1 MEKDRCTK
9 PGILG
14 KRSLLA
20 GLIICRALLGDLWA
34 GEPAMLRAN
43 YSGISGAFAPLW
55 IAQDKGLFT
64 KYGLSVDL
72 KFIQPGTAT
81 QALLGKSL
89 DITNPG
95 GELIEAG
102 LNGEKVVFFS
112 GILNR
117 VVFSMYSKPEIR
129 AVADLRGRVL
139 GVTQPGATTDFA
151 ARILLQ
157 QAGLSPGKDTKILYL
172 KGMEPI
178 LAALSQGNIDAGII
192 SAPVTLKARQA
203 GFKELVDITEKNIP
217 MIHAAFAS
225 TRDYLKEHPERVRQF
240 LQGYLEGIKV
250 ARADAE
256 LAKQIIGKYTKTT
269 DAADLE
275 ETYRTF
281 AVAWE
286 KVPFVSA
293 AAVQT
298 LLNFAT
304 HTAARSAKPEQF
316 IDNSLLKELERSGFV
331 EKLYQQ

>member
-1 MEKDRCTK
+1 MSDVPFMRRMRVSKVSFLF
-9 PGILG
+9 GLVLSLG
-14 KRSLLA
+14 FISWV
-20 GLIICRALLGDLWA
+20 WA
-34 GEPAMLRAN
+34 GEPLTLRAN

-55 IAQDKGLFT
+55 IAQDKGLFL

-102 LNGEKVVFFS
+102 LNGEKVVFFA

-117 VVFSMYSKPEIR
+117 VVFSMYSRLEIR
-129 AVADLRGRVL
+129 AVADLRGKVL

-157 QAGLSPGKDTKILYL
+157 EAGLSPGKDVKILYL
-172 KGMEPI
+172 KGMTQI
-178 LAALSQGNIDAGII
+178 VAAMVKGSIDAGII
-192 SAPVTLKARQA
+192 SAPTTLNARQE
-203 GFKELVDITEKNIP
+203 GFKELVDITERNIP

-225 TRDYLKEHPERVRQF
+225 TRDFLKDHPERARPF
-240 LQGYLEGIKV
+240 LQGYLEGIKI
-250 ARADAE
+250 ARADAD
-256 LAKQIIGKYTKTT
+256 LSKQIIGKYTKTSN
-269 DAADLE
+269 AEDLE

-286 KVPFVSA
+286 KVPYVSA

-298 LLNFAT
+298 LLNFAV
-304 HTAARSAKPEQF
+304 HPAARSAKPEQF
-316 IDNSLLKELERSGFV
+316 IDNSILKELERSGFIDR
-331 EKLYQQ
+331 LYEQ

>member
-1 MEKDRCTK
+1 MIMDKFTRLRWAGDLSL
-9 PGILG
+9 ILG
-14 KRSLLA
+14 FIL
-20 GLIICRALLGDLWA
+20 CLGAVTNLWA

-43 YSGISGAFAPLW
+43 YSGVSGAFAPLW

-102 LNGEKVVFFS
+102 LSGEKVVFFS

-129 AVADLRGRVL
+129 TVSDLRGKVL

-157 QAGLSPGKDTKILYL
+157 EAGLSPGKDVKILYL
-172 KGMEPI
+172 KGMTQI
-178 LAALSQGNIDAGII
+178 VAALVKGSIDAGII
-192 SAPVTLKARQA
+192 SAPTTLNARQS

-225 TRDYLKEHPERVRQF
+225 TRDYLKEHPDRVRAF

-256 LAKQIIGKYTKTT
+256 LSKQIIGKYTKT
-269 DAADLE
+269 DNAEDLE

-281 AVAWE
+281 VVAWE
-286 KVPFVSA
+286 RVPLVSA

-304 HTAARSAKPEQF
+304 HPAARSAKPEQF

-331 EKLYQQ
+331 DKLYQQ

>member
-1 MEKDRCTK
+1 MLMEKFVR
-9 PGILG
+9 G
-14 KRSLLA
+14 KRPRKA
-20 GLIICRALLGDLWA
+20 AFVIGLMLCLGFVSALWA
-34 GEPAMLRAN
+34 AEAVTLRAN

-102 LNGEKVVFFS
+102 LNGERVVFFS

-129 AVADLRGRVL
+129 TVSDLRGKVL

-157 QAGLSPGKDTKILYL
+157 QAGLSPVKDAKILYL

-192 SAPVTLKARQA
+192 SAPATLKARQA

-225 TRDYLKEHPERVRQF
+225 TRDYLKEHPGRAKQF

-269 DAADLE
+269 NAEDLE

-281 AVAWE
+281 VVAWE

-298 LLNFAT
+298 LLDFAT
-304 HTAARSAKPEQF
+304 HPAAKNAKPEQF
-316 IDNSLLKELERSGFV
+316 IDNSLLKELERSGFID
-331 EKLYQQ
+331 KLYQQ

>member
-1 MEKDRCTK
+1 MKLKSGRK
-9 PGILG
+9 ISLIFGIILSLG
-14 KRSLLA
+14 LA
-20 GLIICRALLGDLWA
+20 GSAWA
-34 GEPAMLRAN
+34 GELATLRAN

-55 IAQDKGLFT
+55 IAQDKGLFV

-102 LNGEKVVFFS
+102 LNGEKVVFFA

-117 VVFSMYSKPEIR
+117 IVFSMFSKPEIR
-129 AVADLRGRVL
+129 SVSDLRGKVL
-139 GVTQPGATTDFA
+139 GVSQPGATTDFA

-157 QAGLSPGKDTKILYL
+157 EAGLSPGKDAKIVYL
-172 KGMEPI
+172 KGMDPI
-178 LAALSQGNIDAGII
+178 VAALSQGNIDAGII
-192 SAPVTLKARQA
+192 SAPATLKARQA

-225 TRDYLKEHPERVRQF
+225 TRDYLKDHPERVRSF
-240 LQGYLEGIKV
+240 LQGYLEGIKI

-256 LAKQIIGKYTKTT
+256 LSKQIIGKYTKTSS
-269 DAADLE
+269 AEDLE

-281 AVAWE
+281 VVAWE
-286 KVPFVSA
+286 KVPYVSI

-304 HTAARSAKPEQF
+304 NPAAKTAKPEQF
-316 IDNSLLKELERSGFV
+316 IDNSIMAELDRSGFIQR
-331 EKLYQQ
+331 LYQ